1 MKDKVAATAKDFSG
15 VVNLGKSKRLAGIRA
30 STQKVEQRKDVNKIG
45 LTLLEQAREL
55 IDQSIKSVKSSYPEG
70 KRNNLFALRYVS
82 EKKLS
87 EMTVGEVFKL
97 LKLEDKKF
105 KKVLNDDYKEQ
116 LL

>member
-1 MKDKVAATAKDFSG
+1 MNDKVAVSAKDFSG

-30 STQKVEQRKDVNKIG
+30 STQKVEQRKEIKKIG
-45 LTLLEQAREL
+45 LTVLEQAREL
-55 IDQSIKSVKSSYPEG
+55 IDQSIKAIKNSYPEG
-70 KRNNLFALRYVS
+70 KKNSLFSLRYVS

-105 KKVLNDDYKEQ
+105 KKVLSDDYKEHP
-116 LL
+116 L